1 MKTTLLRISA
11 IAVALQILSASAE
24 TQVLYVVP
32 SGTAGNTPASPYATW
47 ETAANSIAD
56 ALSAVTDEAVI
67 NVKPGVY
74 NIDQQITVNKPN
86 VTIQSCDENGSL
98 ARETTILDGGYPAR
112 YPKATTNRLFQ
123 IQRENVKLRGLTLQ
137 NAYVS
142 DIGGGCLLTV
152 VIRLK
157 YQGRQRRSVS
167 QIS

>member
-1 MKTTLLRISA
+1 MKTTLLRIGA

-32 SGTAGNTPASPYATW
+32 SGTAGNTPASPYTTW

-56 ALSAVTDEAVI
+56 ALGAVTDEAVI

-74 NIDQQITVNKPN
+74 NIDKQITVNKPN

-142 DIGGGCLLTV
+142 DIGGGYLLTV